1 MVNWIA
7 AEGTAGQH
15 WLRMEETAG
24 PSASLGMTEGG
35 VVFPW

>member
-1 MVNWIA
+1 MVNWLA
-7 AEGTAGQH
+7 AEGTAGTA
-15 WLRMEETAG
+15 LVAVEETAG